1 MPSTSSDNP
10 PDSPADN
17 SLAGKRA
24 LITGASRGIGAEI
37 ARVLAKAG
45 AQIALNFHTRAEQAE
60 MVRREITAAGG
71 HAITAQADV
80 SRADEVE
87 ALMAR
92 THQELGGVDIL
103 VNNAGISRP
112 TPIDRVTEREWM
124 EAIDTNLK
132 SAFLVTQQCLPD
144 MRSRQWGRIIFVS
157 SIAAQIGGVV
167 GPHYAASKAGM
178 HGLMHYYAAHLAKE
192 SITANVVAPALIRTE
207 MVTNNPLAK
216 PELIP
221 VGHFGDATDVASAV
235 LMLVQNGY
243 ITGQTININGGWYL
257 S

>member
-1 MPSTSSDNP
+1 
-10 PDSPADN
+10 
-17 SLAGKRA
+17 
-24 LITGASRGIGAEI
+24 
-37 ARVLAKAG
+37 
-45 AQIALNFHTRAEQAE
+45 
-60 MVRREITAAGG
+60 
-71 HAITAQADV
+71 
-80 SRADEVE
+80 
-87 ALMAR
+87 MAR

-132 SAFLVTQQCLPD
+132 SAFPGHAGSVYRICALANGD
-144 MRSRQWGRIIFVS
+144 GIIFVS
-157 SIAAQIGGVV
+157 SIAAQIGGC
-167 GPHYAASKAGM
+167 GGAPHYAASKAGM

-235 LMLVQNGY
+235 LMLVTERLHHGTDHQH
-243 ITGQTININGGWYL
+243 QRRMVFVVVNIKTNL
-257 S
+257 